1 MCLMWVIEGGTPAT
15 LRNILWTWGFFDIS
29 LGCAAWVVVKER
41 TVSTL
46 GINESGSGWGFVSG
60 HSAVDAIVWYQ
71 VIHDKS
77 LNECPAKYR

>member
-1 MCLMWVIEGGTPAT
+1 M
-15 LRNILWTWGFFDIS
+15 
-29 LGCAAWVVVKER
+29 
-41 TVSTL
+41 STL
-46 GINESGSGWGFVSG
+46 GINESGGGWGFVSG